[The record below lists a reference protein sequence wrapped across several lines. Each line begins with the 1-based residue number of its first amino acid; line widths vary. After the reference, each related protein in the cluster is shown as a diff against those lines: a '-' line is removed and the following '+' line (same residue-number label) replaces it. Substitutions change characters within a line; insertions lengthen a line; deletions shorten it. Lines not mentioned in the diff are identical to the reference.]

1 MIEESSVQQ
10 NNMGKSRRKDAMQKA
25 WFRFSRNKL
34 SVVGLVIVLLVILSA
49 VFAPYITPYPEHS
62 GSYVDLMN
70 ANQAPSSV
78 HIFGTDTVGRDVF
91 TRIVFSFRGALK
103 MAALVLVI
111 AVPFGSMMGLLAGFA
126 KGSWIDTVIMR
137 LTDIF
142 LSVPSLILAMAIAA
156 ILEPNLTNSMLA
168 ITVTWWPWY
177 ARITYNIA
185 SSTRNEYYVI
195 NAELIGES
203 KIKVL
208 LKQILPNCYSTVFT
222 KMALDVG
229 WVVLNGASLS
239 FLGMGE
245 QAPIPSLGGMISD
258 GYSYM
263 PELWWLTVFPALA
276 IIFIIVGFNFLG
288 DGVGDM
294 LAKGDKA

>member
-70 ANQAPSSV
+70 ANQAPSSA

-111 AVPFGSMMGLLAGFA
+111 AVPFGSMMGLFAGFA

>member
-70 ANQAPSSV
+70 ANQAPSSA

-288 DGVGDM
+288 DGLRDVLDP
-294 LAKGDKA
+294 KRI

>member
-70 ANQAPSSV
+70 ANQAPSSA

-195 NAELIGES
+195 SAELIGES

>member
-70 ANQAPSSV
+70 ANQAPSSA

>member
-49 VFAPYITPYPEHS
+49 VFAPYIPPYPEHS

-70 ANQAPSSV
+70 ANQAPSSA

-288 DGVGDM
+288 DGLRDVLDP
-294 LAKGDKA
+294 KRI